1 MMRRILTLLTLL
13 LLPLPSSLFPFP
25 SSLLPLHAQQVW
37 TAGTVWEVNRE
48 ESYISSG
55 GEIKT
60 FIYTLEEAVDIEG
73 TPYFPLTEF
82 NKALATTHTIAYIRS
97 ERGDSLVYVRLAKGL
112 AVDDHANSFGAGN
125 EMLLYDF
132 TKRFEYGD
140 VITYGTEFGPQT
152 TKVDRQYGT
161 LDYYY
166 DVIEEGDCL
175 PAWGS
180 LVYKIGALDG
190 PLGLFLASYDVGGID
205 PVDPPDPTDGEED
218 DKPKS
223 SNVSHTLFK
232 RKGGGGCVIVPTPD
246 GIRVIEFDEEPSA
259 YYDLSGRI
267 CPEALE
273 GKVPHGSA
281 PHSLYIYKGR
291 KHIK

>member
-1 MMRRILTLLTLL
+1 MMSRILTLLTLL
-13 LLPLPSSLFPFP
+13 LLPLP

-48 ESYISSG
+48 EPYTSAS
-55 GEIKT
+55 GEINT
-60 FIYTLEEAVDIEG
+60 TLRTIVYTLEEAVDIEG
-73 TPYFPLTEF
+73 TPYFPLTECD
-82 NKALATTHTIAYIRS
+82 KALNAIHTIAYIRS
-97 ERGDSLVYVRLAKGL
+97 ERGDTLVYVRQAL
-112 AVDDHANSFGAGN
+112 DNSATAFEVGD

-152 TKVDRQYGT
+152 TKVDRQHGT

-180 LVYKIGALDG
+180 LIYKIGALDG
-190 PLGLFLASYDVGGID
+190 PLGLFFILPEGGED
-205 PVDPPDPTDGEED
+205 SNPENPDATEGDG

-246 GIRVIEFDEEPSA
+246 GIRVVEFTDDSSVCF
-259 YYDLSGRI
+259 DLSGRVYPGRQSKDAHYI
-267 CPEALE
+267 P
-273 GKVPHGSA
+273 
-281 PHSLYIYKGR
+281 PHSFYIYKGR
-291 KHIK
+291 KHLK

>member
-1 MMRRILTLLTLL
+1 MMRRILIFIALL
-13 LLPLPSSLFPFP
+13 LLPLPSSLFP
-25 SSLLPLHAQQVW
+25 LPAQQVW
-37 TAGTVWEVNRE
+37 TAGTVWEVNSE
-48 ESYISSG
+48 ERYTHNGQINT
-55 GEIKT
+55 IT
-60 FIYTLEEAVDIEG
+60 HTIVYTLEDAVDIEG
-73 TPYFPLTEF
+73 VLYFPLT
-82 NKALATTHTIAYIRS
+82 KADDFYHTTDIIAYIRS
-97 ERGDSLVYVRLAKGL
+97 EHGDSLVYVRPA
-112 AVDDHANSFGAGN
+112 FGYPPEPNDAGE

-140 VITYGTEFGPQT
+140 VITYGTEDGPKT

-180 LVYKIGALDG
+180 LIYKIGALNG
-190 PLGLFLASYDVGGID
+190 PLGLFFILPEGGED
-205 PVDPPDPTDGEED
+205 SNPENPDATEGDG

-246 GIRVIEFDEEPSA
+246 GIRVVEFTDDSSVCF
-259 YYDLSGRI
+259 DLSGRVYPGRQSKDAHYI
-267 CPEALE
+267 P
-273 GKVPHGSA
+273 
-281 PHSLYIYKGR
+281 PHSVYIYKGR
-291 KHIK
+291 KHLK

>member
-1 MMRRILTLLTLL
+1 MMRKILTLLTLL
-13 LLPLPSSLFPFP
+13 LLPLPSSLFPLP

-37 TAGTVWEVNRE
+37 TVGSCWEVEYTAQSGQGTVV
-48 ESYISSG
+48 
-55 GEIKT
+55 
-60 FIYTLEEAVDIEG
+60 YTLEDAVDLEG
-73 TPYFPLTEF
+73 IAYFPLTESSPASE
-82 NKALATTHTIAYIRS
+82 KKETLAFIRA
-97 ERGDSLVYVRLAKGL
+97 ERGDTLVFVRYSIGSSIGK
-112 AVDDHANSFGAGN
+112 
-125 EMLLYDF
+125 EQLLYDF
-132 TKRFEYGD
+132 SKSFEYGD
-140 VITYGTEFGPQT
+140 VITYGTMDGPRQML
-152 TKVDRQYGT
+152 VDPDLGT

-166 DVIEEGDCL
+166 DVLEEGDCL

-180 LVYKIGALDG
+180 LIYKLGCIDG
-190 PLGLFLASYDVGGID
+190 PLALYLSGNGYDGDVDPTDPID
-205 PVDPPDPTDGEED
+205 PVDPVDPGTTEE

-232 RKGGGGCVIVPTPD
+232 RKGGGGCMIVPTPD

-281 PHSLYIYKGR
+281 PHSFYIYKGR

>member
-1 MMRRILTLLTLL
+1 MMRYLLTLVL
-13 LLPLPSSLFPFP
+13 LF
-25 SSLLPLHAQQVW
+25 SLLSLHAQQVW
-37 TAGTVWEVNRE
+37 TAGTVWEVNSE
-48 ESYISSG
+48 ERYTHNGQINT
-55 GEIKT
+55 IT
-60 FIYTLEEAVDIEG
+60 HTIVYTLEDAVDIEG
-73 TPYFPLTEF
+73 VLYFPLT
-82 NKALATTHTIAYIRS
+82 KADDFYHTTDIIAYIRS
-97 ERGDSLVYVRLAKGL
+97 EHGDSLVYVRPA
-112 AVDDHANSFGAGN
+112 FGYPPEPNDAGE

-140 VITYGTEFGPQT
+140 VITYGTEDGPET

-180 LVYKIGALDG
+180 LIYKIGALDG
-190 PLGLFLASYDVGGID
+190 PMGLFFLCQTDGGTN
-205 PVDPPDPTDGEED
+205 PDPEDPKPTDS

-232 RKGGGGCVIVPTPD
+232 RKGGGSSMIVPTPD
-246 GIRVIEFDEEPSA
+246 GIRVIELPDDSSA
-259 YYDLSGRI
+259 CFDLSGRVY
-267 CPEALE
+267 PERQSK
-273 GKVPHGSA
+273 GTFNSA

-291 KHIK
+291 KCIK

>member
-1 MMRRILTLLTLL
+1 MMRRILTLLTLF
-13 LLPLPSSLFPFP
+13 LLPLPA
-25 SSLLPLHAQQVW
+25 SLLSLRAQQVW

-48 ESYISSG
+48 EPYISSS

-60 FIYTLEEAVDIEG
+60 TLRTFVYTLEEAVDIEG
-73 TPYFPLTEF
+73 TPYFPLTKFESGLDS
-82 NKALATTHTIAYIRS
+82 AYTVAYIRA
-97 ERGDSLVYVRLAKGL
+97 ERGDSLVYVRLAKGV
-112 AVDDHANSFGAGN
+112 AAGNRANSFGAGD

-140 VITYGTEFGPQT
+140 VITYGTELGPQT

-180 LVYKIGALDG
+180 LIYKIGAFDG
-190 PLGLFLASYDVGGID
+190 PLGLFFSEVMGGLD
-205 PVDPPDPTDGEED
+205 PDEKPEPTDGES

-246 GIRVIEFDEEPSA
+246 GIRVVEFTDDSSVCF
-259 YYDLSGRI
+259 DLSGRVY
-267 CPEALE
+267 PERQSKDA
-273 GKVPHGSA
+273 HNSA
-281 PHSLYIYKGR
+281 PHSFYIYKGR

>member
-13 LLPLPSSLFPFP
+13 LLPLP

-48 ESYISSG
+48 EPHTSAS

-60 FIYTLEEAVDIEG
+60 TLRTIVYTLEEAVDIEG
-73 TPYFPLTEF
+73 TPYFPLTEC
-82 NKALATTHTIAYIRS
+82 NKALNATDTIAYIRS
-97 ERGDSLVYVRLAKGL
+97 ERGDTLVYVRQAL
-112 AVDDHANSFGAGN
+112 DNSATAFEVGD

-152 TKVDRQYGT
+152 TKVDRQHGT

-180 LVYKIGALDG
+180 LIYKIGALNG
-190 PLGLFLASYDVGGID
+190 PLGLFFILPEGGED
-205 PVDPPDPTDGEED
+205 SNPANPDATEGDG

-246 GIRVIEFDEEPSA
+246 GIRVIEFTDDSSVCF
-259 YYDLSGRI
+259 DLSGRVYPGRQSKDAHNI
-267 CPEALE
+267 P
-273 GKVPHGSA
+273 
-281 PHSLYIYKGR
+281 PHSLYIYIGR

>member
-1 MMRRILTLLTLL
+1 MMRRILTLLALL
-13 LLPLPSSLFPFP
+13 LLPLPSSLF
-25 SSLLPLHAQQVW
+25 PLHAQQVW
-37 TAGTVWEVNRE
+37 TAGTVWEVNSE
-48 ESYISSG
+48 ERYTHNGQINT
-55 GEIKT
+55 IT
-60 FIYTLEEAVDIEG
+60 HTIVYTLEDAVDIEG
-73 TPYFPLTEF
+73 VLYFPLT
-82 NKALATTHTIAYIRS
+82 KADDFYHTTDIIAYIRS
-97 ERGDSLVYVRLAKGL
+97 EHGDSLVYVRPA
-112 AVDDHANSFGAGN
+112 FGYPPEPNDAGE

-140 VITYGTEFGPQT
+140 VITYGTEDGPKT

-180 LVYKIGALDG
+180 LIYKIGALDG
-190 PLGLFLASYDVGGID
+190 PMGLFFLCQTDGGTNPD
-205 PVDPPDPTDGEED
+205 PEDPKPTDG

-232 RKGGGGCVIVPTPD
+232 RKGGGGYMIVPTLD
-246 GIRVIEFDEEPSA
+246 GIRVIEFTDEPPA
-259 YYDLSGRI
+259 YYDLSGRAY
-267 CPEALE
+267 PEAPE
-273 GKVPHGSA
+273 GKPPHSSV

-291 KHIK
+291 KCIK